1 MDEIRTLPKPLE
13 VDPQIEVLARVNAF
27 CDAFKNVVSGASS
40 DKSLAQR
47 NRALYTIFAR
57 SVRGAYP
64 DFRPFE
70 NPMEYVLMDA
80 LDPEEAAVDASEEVE
95 TMGVYEVRKIIKEL
109 VPFPSCPGLA
119 L

>member
-1 MDEIRTLPKPLE
+1 
-13 VDPQIEVLARVNAF
+13 
-27 CDAFKNVVSGASS
+27 
-40 DKSLAQR
+40 
-47 NRALYTIFAR
+47 
-57 SVRGAYP
+57 
-64 DFRPFE
+64 
-70 NPMEYVLMDA
+70 MEYVLMDA